1 LIGSNSGGRMDKG
14 CAEAFRDPARTGRLW
29 SLIAIGVLAVY
40 SSVEQTQILPDT
52 A

>member
-1 LIGSNSGGRMDKG
+1 MDKG
-14 CAEAFRDPARTGRLW
+14 CAEAFGDPARTGRLW